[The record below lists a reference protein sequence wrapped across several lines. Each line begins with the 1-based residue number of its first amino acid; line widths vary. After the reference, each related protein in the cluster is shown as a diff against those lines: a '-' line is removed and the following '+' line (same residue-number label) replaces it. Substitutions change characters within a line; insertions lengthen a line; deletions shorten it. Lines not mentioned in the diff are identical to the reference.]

1 MEIKNPKATKAQLK
15 SYKRICKRY
24 GVTKAISREFDFHDN
39 VLMCNFGFIWIGI
52 EIDGYAHS

>member
-1 MEIKNPKATKAQLK
+1 MKKATKAQLK
-15 SYKRICKRY
+15 SYKRLCKRY

-52 EIDGYAHS
+52 EIDGYTHS